1 MSKESFRS
9 SCDLNVSLLELYLCL
24 GFTPEALHRV
34 TVFLSGT
41 VFMAISIKSFTIGN
55 FVEIKSKRA

>member
-34 TVFLSGT
+34 TVFLSRT
-41 VFMAISIKSFTIGN
+41 DFILFLSIFRYLN
-55 FVEIKSKRA
+55 NDFN